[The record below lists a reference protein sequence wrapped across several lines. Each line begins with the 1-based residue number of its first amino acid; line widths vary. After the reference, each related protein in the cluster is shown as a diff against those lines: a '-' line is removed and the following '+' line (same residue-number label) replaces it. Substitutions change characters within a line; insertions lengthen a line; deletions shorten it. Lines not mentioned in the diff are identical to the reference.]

1 MTVGLS
7 SADIATRNLERTTQA
22 HVPLLVLTDREEDV
36 EFINRTL
43 RAAGHA
49 VRCHWINH
57 VERVTDALAEYSIE
71 LLCMFSTG

>member
-1 MTVGLS
+1 M
-7 SADIATRNLERTTQA
+7 TQA